1 MRAKTQTNSRHIL
14 NGLNLLRK
22 RELSFK
28 WGIGY
33 HDKLAKKFIS
43 TLENTASRLD
53 ADHGGV
59 FNLEFSFDGNILAS
73 ACEKKSIL
81 LYDACNQRLISTI
94 PKAHLDCV
102 NCIKFLDD
110 YQFASGSDDNT
121 VKTWDMR
128 YLKYPTRILNGH
140 SNWVKNIEYSSK
152 DNRLLTSGFDG
163 MIYSWDLR
171 NFTEQ
176 GVTFEKVFVMDGLMR
191 MKITP
196 DCSKMILCTTNGFM
210 LLIDNINL
218 ETVDRDLKYFKPNI
232 YRLMQESEQG
242 IPIAAALNDLFSPH
256 RKTNRVE
263 IISDF
268 PNTAEVI
275 SSLQIHPM
283 GWCCLSRNISSDELS
298 EWTSVH
304 DIQLRNVE
312 EYRDAYSFVEIHPRF
327 RNRSAED
334 IMNESIGLRRMMGQN
349 RRSSGSGIRAS
360 RTSIS
365 VLSTGILHPDT
376 IPSVPNDS
384 TSAQTVPTP
393 ENVNQNEDEDH
404 TSKIMDNLSRL
415 THYREESNT
424 GKGFIKELGF
434 SSDGRIICS
443 PYKTGVRLFGFNE
456 HCNEL
461 SVCVSELPQ
470 KLHQLMELKNCHK
483 EIVVSC
489 KFHPRH
495 WLLVTGCLEGK
506 IAWYNP
512 VF

>member
-1 MRAKTQTNSRHIL
+1 M
-14 NGLNLLRK
+14 
-22 RELSFK
+22 
-28 WGIGY
+28 
-33 HDKLAKKFIS
+33 
-43 TLENTASRLD
+43 
-53 ADHGGV
+53 
-59 FNLEFSFDGNILAS
+59 
-73 ACEKKSIL
+73 
-81 LYDACNQRLISTI
+81 
-94 PKAHLDCV
+94 
-102 NCIKFLDD
+102 
-110 YQFASGSDDNT
+110 
-121 VKTWDMR
+121 
-128 YLKYPTRILNGH
+128 
-140 SNWVKNIEYSSK
+140 
-152 DNRLLTSGFDG
+152 
-163 MIYSWDLR
+163 
-171 NFTEQ
+171 
-176 GVTFEKVFVMDGLMR
+176 
-191 MKITP
+191 
-196 DCSKMILCTTNGFM
+196 
-210 LLIDNINL
+210 
-218 ETVDRDLKYFKPNI
+218 
-232 YRLMQESEQG
+232 
-242 IPIAAALNDLFSPH
+242 
-256 RKTNRVE
+256 
-263 IISDF
+263 
-268 PNTAEVI
+268 
-275 SSLQIHPM
+275 
-283 GWCCLSRNISSDELS
+283 
-298 EWTSVH
+298 
-304 DIQLRNVE
+304 E

-334 IMNESIGLRRMMGQN
+334 IMNESIGLRVTPTDLWIGYMSNQTIRVQRMMGQN